1 MANAKILVIQ
11 DDHAGAADLEER
23 LNGLGYT
30 VCASVSSGQ
39 RACEKAAEMRP
50 DLALIDLGLKGDVNG
65 AEVGERIGSRFD
77 IPVIY
82 LTDDVEGSLLQRAE
96 ATNPFGYVLKPF
108 EERQLHLNIKAALSL
123 YQKERRHKETEHR
136 LERTVTQLQEQ
147 SHLLETVFNCISD
160 GVIVADEN
168 ENYLMFNPS
177 AQRIAGVSTPDP
189 KLEQRPKTYG
199 LFLPDGVTPFPVDEL
214 PLTRAVRGESTDKI
228 ELFIRNPHR
237 PEGLYILASG
247 RPLRDDS
254 GKMKGGVVVFHDV
267 TDLKATESLLK
278 HTAERLR
285 VQTRDMEI
293 IFNSISDGV
302 VAADAQGKFTL
313 FNPSAE
319 RIVGIGMLDVPPDQ
333 WTDRYGIFYL
343 DKATHFPFDQLPLI
357 RALRGE
363 RTDEIEMFIR
373 NEKKPQGVYI
383 SVSGRPLQKKEE
395 KGYGGGVIVFRDVTR
410 HKMAEAKLEQTMQ
423 ELRNQSELM
432 ETTFKSISDG
442 IVVADAKGKF
452 LYVNPGAEQIV
463 GMGATDT
470 SPDEWSEKY
479 GTFYPD
485 RQTPAKTEDLPL
497 IRAIFG
503 GESTDEETLFIR
515 NAKRPD
521 GVYIRVSGRPLLNEV
536 GGVRGGVI
544 IFRDATEQILAEETL
559 VRAFTQ
565 GRLEIVDTILHN
577 IGNAINSVIIG
588 AETVHQH
595 LTNNQLVG
603 RLRALADAI
612 KAHRDDWSDYIK
624 HDSQGRKVMP
634 FILALAEDF
643 AKQNTQ
649 VTETIHR
656 VRDRATHIADIV
668 RTQKALGSQT
678 HDRKD
683 LNLQHAFSEAIRV
696 LEDSL
701 EKRRIRI
708 DIDCQ
713 NAPQE
718 IRIQESQF
726 QQMMINLIKNAIE
739 AIDELATSS
748 GLQEQPRIQV
758 RACVEGQFLNIDV
771 SDNGIGIATKNAK
784 ILFAPGYTTKK
795 SGSGFGLHSISN
807 FVVGSGGQIHAL
819 SDGIGQGATMRV
831 VLRLSSVTPPLK
843 S

>member
-11 DDHAGAADLEER
+11 DDHAGVADLEEC

-30 VCASVSSGQ
+30 VCANVSSGQ
-39 RACEKAAEMRP
+39 QAIETAAGMRP
-50 DLALIDLGLKGDVNG
+50 DVALIDLGLKGDVNG
-65 AEVGERIGSRFD
+65 PEVGEQIGSRFD

-82 LTDDVEGSLLQRAE
+82 LTNDAEESLLQRAE

-108 EERQLHLNIKAALSL
+108 DERQLHLNVKFALFTHE
-123 YQKERRHKETEHR
+123 KERKRREREHR
-136 LERTVTQLQEQ
+136 LEQTAVD
-147 SHLLETVFNCISD
+147 LE
-160 GVIVADEN
+160 
-168 ENYLMFNPS
+168 
-177 AQRIAGVSTPDP
+177 AQV
-189 KLEQRPKTYG
+189 
-199 LFLPDGVTPFPVDEL
+199 
-214 PLTRAVRGESTDKI
+214 
-228 ELFIRNPHR
+228 
-237 PEGLYILASG
+237 
-247 RPLRDDS
+247 
-254 GKMKGGVVVFHDV
+254 
-267 TDLKATESLLK
+267 
-278 HTAERLR
+278 
-285 VQTRDMEI
+285 RDMEV

-343 DKATHFPFDQLPLI
+343 DKATHFPFDQLPLV
-357 RALRGE
+357 RALQGE
-363 RTDEIEMFIR
+363 RTDEVEMFIR
-373 NEKKPQGVYI
+373 NEKKPEGVSI
-383 SVSGRPLQKKEE
+383 SVSGRPLQKKGKE
-395 KGYGGGVIVFRDVTR
+395 GDGGGVIVFRDVTT
-410 HKMAEAKLEQTMQ
+410 HKIAEAKLEQTMQ

-485 RQTPAKTEDLPL
+485 RETPAKTEDLPL

-503 GESTDEETLFIR
+503 GESSDEETLFIR

-521 GVYIRVSGRPLLNEV
+521 GVYIRVSGRPLLNEI

-544 IFRDATEQILAEETL
+544 IFRDVTEQMFAEEML

-603 RLRALADAI
+603 RLRALAEAI
-612 KAHRDDWSDYIK
+612 KAHRDDWSEYIK

-649 VTETIHR
+649 VTETINR

-683 LNLQHAFSEAIRV
+683 LNLQHAVSEAIRV

-701 EKRRIRI
+701 EKRRIKI
-708 DIDCQ
+708 DIDCT

-739 AIDELATSS
+739 AIDELATSR

-795 SGSGFGLHSISN
+795 SGSGFGLHSLSN
-807 FVVGSGGQIHAL
+807 FVVGSGGQVHAL
-819 SDGIGQGATMRV
+819 SDGIGHGATMRV
-831 VLRLSSVTPPLK
+831 MLKLSSVTPPPVKRKLK
-843 S
+843 SPSKGIPSK